1 MLLDAVEGKTLS
13 SSVESL
19 YGETLGGIL
28 DSFKPQ
34 FGTFLQPHPVATYL
48 LLLLAVLIISKAVLL
63 YLMVSLIILDLLSQ
77 SSD

>member
-28 DSFKPQ
+28 DFR
-34 FGTFLQPHPVATYL
+34 FF
-48 LLLLAVLIISKAVLL
+48 
-63 YLMVSLIILDLLSQ
+63 
-77 SSD
+77 